1 MRYLAALHPDLL
13 SAFLP
18 YASIIHFLEQMES
31 NSWLGYGQHRAKFG
45 NINSLA
51 IRQREEISTMAI
63 RALCH
68 FPNDP
73 VLRQKAKRV
82 PAIDGSIQQLI
93 DDMVETMQQA
103 SGVGLAAP
111 QVGVPLRV
119 IVLRVP
125 DEEPVAIINPEIVKR
140 AGEREVTEGCL
151 SVPGYAG
158 EIKRSVSVTVKG
170 WNRQGKAIRI
180 KATGLMAQTLEH
192 ELDHLNG
199 VLYIDHLESRD
210 KLYKVET
217 GTGPEEM

>member
-1 MRYLAALHPDLL
+1 
-13 SAFLP
+13 
-18 YASIIHFLEQMES
+18 
-31 NSWLGYGQHRAKFG
+31 
-45 NINSLA
+45 
-51 IRQREEISTMAI
+51 MAI

-68 FPNDP
+68 LPNDL

-82 PAIDGSIQQLI
+82 PAVDGSIQQLI
-93 DDMVETMQQA
+93 DDMVETMRQA

-119 IVLRVP
+119 IVLQKP
-125 DEEPVAIINPEIVKR
+125 GEEPMAIINPEMVKR
-140 AGEREVTEGCL
+140 AGERKVTEGCL

-158 EIKRSVSVTVKG
+158 EVKRSVSVTVKG

-180 KATGLMAQTLEH
+180 KATGIMAQVLEH

-210 KLYKVET
+210 KLYKVEA